1 MARHDWEWAIGIRMQ
16 ADIPCRRA
24 PLPLS
29 GSIFLVRWKRRRAT
43 NRGSDRRALPRDQF
57 LLRPTELQRILGD
70 AAHQDVEELWV
81 DSAFEGSG
89 GESVRLVR

>member
-29 GSIFLVRWKRRRAT
+29 GSIFLVSLEA
-43 NRGSDRRALPRDQF
+43 S
-57 LLRPTELQRILGD
+57 
-70 AAHQDVEELWV
+70 
-81 DSAFEGSG
+81 SG
-89 GESVRLVR
+89 YQSWIG

>member
-1 MARHDWEWAIGIRMQ
+1 MPPRPASSFRVDLPRFAGSVVGLPIVDRIGEL
-16 ADIPCRRA
+16 CR
-24 PLPLS
+24 S
-29 GSIFLVRWKRRRAT
+29 
-43 NRGSDRRALPRDQF
+43 RDQF